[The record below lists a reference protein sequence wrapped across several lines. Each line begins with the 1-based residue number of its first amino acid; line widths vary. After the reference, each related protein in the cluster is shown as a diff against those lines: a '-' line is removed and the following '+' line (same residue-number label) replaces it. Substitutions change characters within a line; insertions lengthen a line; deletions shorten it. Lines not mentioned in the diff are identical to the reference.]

1 MNFRYHNNLE
11 WISVILV
18 SKRSQSQKATYY
30 LIPCMWH
37 SRVRKIL
44 EITVGVGIDWEG
56 GRGILR

>member
-11 WISVILV
+11 WISVIMV

-30 LIPCMWH
+30 QIPCMWH
-37 SRVRKIL
+37 SRVRNIL
-44 EITVGVGIDWEG
+44 EIRVRIDWEG